1 MSIKIIADNK
11 KARFDFSILEV
22 YEAGLVLQG
31 SEVKSLRDGKV
42 SLKDAYVSFRGHEAF
57 LQNMNISVYSASS
70 YNNHMPERVRKL
82 LLHQHE
88 LKKIFEALTEKALT
102 CVALKIY
109 FKKGIAK
116 VEIAIARGKKKGDK
130 RAAERSKDADRDIRQ
145 TMRKSR

>member
-31 SEVKSLRDGKV
+31 SEVKSLREGKV
-42 SLKDAYVSFRGHEAF
+42 SLKDAYVAFRGHEAF

-70 YNNHMPERVRKL
+70 YNNHMPERPRKL

-130 RAAERSKDADRDIRQ
+130 RASERGKEADRDIQRSL
-145 TMRKSR
+145 RKSR